1 MSAFAWLAT
10 LLAAYFVWAGL
21 QHKSKRQALPPGPKG
36 LPVIGNL
43 RDMSLTGLW
52 FSARK
57 WAKQYG
63 ASPPRCV
70 FPRRV

>member
-1 MSAFAWLAT
+1 MSAFLW
-10 LLAAYFVWAGL
+10 AAAIVALSLFVLGL
-21 QHKSKRQALPPGPKG
+21 QKNAKRLPLPPGPKG
-36 LPVIGNL
+36 LPIIGNL

-63 ASPPRCV
+63 ASPPRCA